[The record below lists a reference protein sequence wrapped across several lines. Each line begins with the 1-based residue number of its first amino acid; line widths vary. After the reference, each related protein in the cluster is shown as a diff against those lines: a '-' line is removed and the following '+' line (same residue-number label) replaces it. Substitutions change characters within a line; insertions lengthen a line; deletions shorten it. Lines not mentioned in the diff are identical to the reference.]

1 MRLEESK
8 SVECPKCRNA
18 VLLNSQL
25 SGQIPVQ
32 WCSECKGTW
41 ISHKSYRDW
50 QRQQPQKSATP
61 DLLQQ
66 KTDVSFTPS
75 PVDGRAG
82 LCPEC
87 SRYLSR
93 AKVKYIDPFFIER
106 CQECEGFWCDE
117 GEWELLSA
125 LGLSSSLEQFFD
137 RQWQM
142 QMREQESLASERQTL
157 IDKLG
162 KDLASE
168 IFALGDRLLEHPN
181 GDYGLAYLMR
191 KAANNMDV
199 QEFKK
204 FKDEKFDRDY

>member
-1 MRLEESK
+1 M
-8 SVECPKCRNA
+8 ECPKCRNA
-18 VLLNSQL
+18 VLLDSQL
-25 SGQIPVQ
+25 PGKIPVKR
-32 WCSECKGTW
+32 CSECKGMW
-41 ISHKSYRDW
+41 ISSKHYRDW
-50 QRQQPQKSATP
+50 QRQQPQKQATP

-66 KTDVSFTPS
+66 KTDIPFTPA
-75 PVDGRAG
+75 PVDSRAG

-93 AKVKYIDPFFIER
+93 AKVKYRQPFFIEC
-106 CQECEGFWCDE
+106 CQECEGFWLDE
-117 GEWELLSA
+117 GEWDLLNA

-142 QMREQESLASERQTL
+142 QMRAQEYLASERQTL

-162 KDLASE
+162 EDLARV
-168 IFALGDRLLEHPN
+168 IFALGDRLIEHPN
-181 GDYGLAYLMR
+181 GDYALAYLMR
-191 KAANNMDV
+191 KAANNMDM